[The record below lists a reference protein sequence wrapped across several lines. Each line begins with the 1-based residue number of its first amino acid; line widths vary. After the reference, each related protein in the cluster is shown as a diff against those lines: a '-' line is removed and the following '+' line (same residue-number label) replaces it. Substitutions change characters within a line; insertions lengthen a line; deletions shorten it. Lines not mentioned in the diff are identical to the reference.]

1 MEEESLPQNQQQRVR
16 KERLERKNEEDMRR
30 AARTA
35 PGTSAQHAEEEVQPR
50 RAGPDRPLGGKL
62 PNKGNI
68 LN

>member
-1 MEEESLPQNQQQRVR
+1 
-16 KERLERKNEEDMRR
+16 MRR

-35 PGTSAQHAEEEVQPR
+35 PGISAQHAEEEVQPR

-68 LN
+68 LRSPSVAYFSKFIIKNV